1 MPDLIHSLQNRD
13 IGHLRIVAELWGVEI
28 KAPETEA
35 ALKELSAALLDRE
48 LVREITGSLPLETR
62 AALEALVQ
70 AGGKIPWAAY
80 ARQFGELREAGPGR
94 RDREQLHLQPISA
107 AEDLFYR
114 ALLARAFFDTPNGL
128 QEFAYIPDDLFKII
142 NQGEGDPQSSGAG
155 ERGVNLTPHSSPG
168 GSGEGVRKTPFGR
181 LATPR
186 ERAHPLP
193 PSDRILDDATT
204 LLAALRMN
212 ITPPETIVP
221 ANVVR
226 EFLSAA
232 KIIAGGVPQIEP
244 VRIFLEASRKE
255 ALQTLLTAWQDS
267 STFNELRMIPGLVCE
282 GEWQN
287 ASHVT
292 RHTLLGFLAQIP
304 KNQWWSLP
312 AFIHDIK
319 QKHPDYQRPAG
330 DYDSWFIKRAAD
342 GVYLRGFAT
351 WDEVDGALIRS
362 LVTGPLQ
369 WLGVV
374 ELAAGEEV
382 GTVTAFRVREKRV
395 TSNENGKLTVLSNG
409 RISVPRLV
417 PRVTRYLIS
426 RFCIWDEI
434 KPDEY
439 RYRVTTASLKKAAE
453 QGLKVSQLLSLLAKN
468 AAADIPP
475 AFVKALKRWELNGTE
490 ARVEVQTVLRVSKPE
505 VLEELRKSKAGRFL
519 GESLGPVT
527 VIVKPGAQTKVLAAL
542 AELGMLAENRTEIK
556 QEGN

>member
-28 KAPETEA
+28 ESPETEA

-48 LVREITGSLPLETR
+48 LVHEITGSLPLEAR

-70 AGGKIPWAAY
+70 AGGRLPWAAY

-107 AEDLFYR
+107 AEALFYR

-128 QEFAYIPDDLFKII
+128 QEFAYIPDDLFQII
-142 NQGEGDPQSSGAG
+142 NHE
-155 ERGVNLTPHSSPG
+155 NTLTPHPSPG
-168 GSGEGVRKTPFGR
+168 GRGDGVRDVQFGR

-193 PSDRILDDATT
+193 ASDRVLDDATT

-221 ANVVR
+221 VHAVR

-244 VRIFLEASRKE
+244 VRIFLEASRKD

-267 STFNELRMIPGLVCE
+267 PTFNELRQIPELICE
-282 GEWQN
+282 GEWTN
-287 ASHVT
+287 PSLAT
-292 RHTLLGFLAQIP
+292 RHLLLGFLNAIP

-312 AFIHDIK
+312 AFVHDIK

-342 GVYLRGFAT
+342 GVYLRGFAS

-362 LVTGPLQ
+362 MVTGPLH

-374 ELAAGEEV
+374 ELASAEESDA
-382 GTVTAFRVREKRV
+382 VTAFRVKSQVPSSTFQE
-395 TSNENGKLTVLSNG
+395 TGKLHVSSQG
-409 RISVPRLV
+409 KILV
-417 PRVTRYLIS
+417 PRYLPRAIRYQIA
-426 RFCIWDEI
+426 RFCEWEEA

-439 RYRVTTASLKKAAE
+439 RYRVTTASLKKAVE
-453 QGLKVSQLLSLLAKN
+453 QGLKVNQLLSLLAKN
-468 AAADIPP
+468 AAAEIPP

-527 VIVKPGAQTKVLAAL
+527 VVVKPGAQSKVLAAL
-542 AELGMLAENRTEIK
+542 AELGVLAENAEEHQRNE
-556 QEGN
+556 